1 MVGLNAF
8 LNERFV
14 MSLTSLNAS
23 KKSLRAASVAAI
35 ALSGALVL
43 SACSDSGDEK
53 KDSTSSQS
61 ASATESSAAE
71 SAEQGGESAAIGS
84 EELQFKDAYVT
95 AKGADKMM
103 TAVFGTLHNT
113 TDKDITITEV
123 KGDIDGADYQLH
135 TVDNAG
141 VMKQVSDMKIP
152 AGKDKAL
159 EPGGDH
165 IMIMEVKKELSAGDA
180 LTLTLVDE
188 DGKEYEMKN
197 IPVRVQQSTHE
208 HYGEGQGDKGHEG
221 HDHMGHDHGDHMS
234 HEGHEG
240 HEHH

>member
-1 MVGLNAF
+1 
-8 LNERFV
+8 

-23 KKSLRAASVAAI
+23 KKSVRAASVAAI

-61 ASATESSAAE
+61 AASSATESAE
-71 SAEQGGESAAIGS
+71 KGGESAAIGN
-84 EELQFKDAYVT
+84 EDLQFKDAYVT

-141 VMKQVSDMKIP
+141 EMKQVSDMKIP

-208 HYGEGQGDKGHEG
+208 HYGEGKDGKGHEG
-221 HDHMGHDHGDHMS
+221 HNHGDHMGHDHMS
-234 HEGHEG
+234 HEGHE
-240 HEHH
+240 HH